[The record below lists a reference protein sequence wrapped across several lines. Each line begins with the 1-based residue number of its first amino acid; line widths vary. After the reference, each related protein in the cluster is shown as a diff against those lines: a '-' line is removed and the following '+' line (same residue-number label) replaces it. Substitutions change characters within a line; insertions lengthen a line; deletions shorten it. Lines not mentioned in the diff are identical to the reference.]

1 MAEGGTMEPVEE
13 VEMMCRSILQRAGA
27 REYTMSQS
35 APEVQSVD
43 FKSGY
48 AEGQLT
54 GQLTTAALM
63 LGLLKGESPSKILDD
78 ARAQAK
84 VDNAFPFDLHMQG
97 VSDDGL
103 PGGMTEVTD
112 VTAPPEEPGLNKPE
126 AGPA

>member
-1 MAEGGTMEPVEE
+1 MEPAEE
-13 VEMMCRSILQRAGA
+13 IEMMCRSILQRAGA
-27 REYTMSQS
+27 REYTMSQA

-43 FKSGY
+43 FKSGF

-84 VDNAFPFDLHMQG
+84 IDNAFPFDLHMQG
-97 VSDDGL
+97 VADDGL

-112 VTAPPEEPGLNKPE
+112 LTTTPPEEPGLNKP
-126 AGPA
+126 A